1 MIYYG
6 LLLFFIVEYI
16 RPGTIVPGLNAL
28 RLNTLV
34 PLGVVVGT
42 MITASPVSNAA
53 VFAETNTKL
62 IGALIAMIFL
72 SVLRAELTMNAVDVF
87 TMVFGYVLIYWVLT
101 KQLTSIGKVKGVFAM
116 LILVHLFLA
125 AITPEMFL
133 DPANRHYIA
142 SGTFLGDGN
151 DFALSVDLTIPMCL
165 FLMTDAKR
173 WIYKLFWM
181 AALGILIFTV
191 IASQSRG
198 GTIGLVFMGVY
209 YWMKT
214 KNKIVTGGL
223 AIVAIVCVMALAP
236 PAYFKRMDTLA
247 AVSEDGSAQGR
258 ISAWTA
264 AFRMA
269 IYNPLG
275 VGAGQFPSN
284 YTRYSPEPQ
293 THWMTAHSIY
303 FLILGELGFLGLF
316 TLLGLIISNLVV
328 NGRVSRIIKARAGPG
343 SARGLAL
350 LASLSASMLAF
361 AVAGAFLSAIYYPH
375 MYVLAGC
382 IVATRRILLEQETPV
397 AVTETAVAPVPRVFY
412 NPALRRSSLDRS
424 AS

>member
-1 MIYYG
+1 
-6 LLLFFIVEYI
+6 V
-16 RPGTIVPGLNAL
+16 
-28 RLNTLV
+28 
-34 PLGVVVGT
+34 T
-42 MITASPVSNAA
+42 MYA
-53 VFAETNTKL
+53 F
-62 IGALIAMIFL
+62 
-72 SVLRAELTMNAVDVF
+72 DVF
-87 TMVFGYVLIYWVLT
+87 TMVLGYVLIYWVLT
-101 KQLTSIGKVKGVFAM
+101 RQLTSIDRVKGIFAI
-116 LILVHLFLA
+116 LVLVHLFLA

-133 DPANRHYIA
+133 DPGNRHYIA

-173 WIYKLFWM
+173 WIYKLFWIG
-181 AALGILIFTV
+181 ALGVLIFTV

-214 KNKIVTGGL
+214 KNKVVTGGL
-223 AIVAIVCVMALAP
+223 AIVALACVLALAP
-236 PAYFKRMDTLA
+236 AAYFERMDTLA
-247 AVSEDGSAQGR
+247 AVTEDGSAQGR
-258 ISAWTA
+258 LSAWA
-264 AFRMA
+264 AATRMA

-275 VGAGQFPSN
+275 VGAGQFPAN
-284 YTRYSPEPQ
+284 YTRYTPQPE

-303 FLILGELGFLGLF
+303 FLTLGELGFLGLF
-316 TLLGLIISNLVV
+316 TLLGLIIANLVV
-328 NGRVSRIIKARAGPG
+328 NGRASRIIKARAGPW
-343 SARGLAL
+343 SARGQAL

-375 MYVLAGC
+375 LYVLAGC
-382 IVATRRILLEQETPV
+382 LVASRRILLEQETPV
-397 AVTETAVAPVPRVFY
+397 AVTGTAVAPLPRLFY